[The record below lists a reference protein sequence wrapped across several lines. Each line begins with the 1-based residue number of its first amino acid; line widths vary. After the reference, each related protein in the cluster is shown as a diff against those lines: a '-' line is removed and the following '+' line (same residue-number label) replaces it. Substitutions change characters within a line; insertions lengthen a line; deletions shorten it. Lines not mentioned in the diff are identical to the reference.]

1 MFFAMNIEHI
11 QKLLSEQHI
20 DGWLIYNCNRSNVI
34 AERIFQLPDDIVQSR
49 RYFYFIPADGTPQKL
64 VNRIEEHNLDMLPG
78 EKTIYLSWQSL
89 EEGLK
94 KIMNGAHTI
103 AMEFSPSNA
112 IPSISYVDAGTVD
125 LIRLMGKQ
133 VVSSANLVQEF
144 EATLTDDQIESHI
157 TVAKLL
163 MQFIGNVLDELHTR
177 LIKSGEVKEY
187 SIHNFIVRRFEEHN
201 LTYDMPPIVAVNEST
216 ANPHYVTNEDTSVV
230 IHRSNLV
237 LIELLAKLR
246 RPDAIYAD
254 ITWMIYTGDSIPD
267 EYKNIFAISTHARD
281 SAFNFI
287 AGRFTQGIPVMGYEV
302 DDVARTIIRNAGYN
316 DNFIHRTGHSLGE
329 DLHGYSANLDNLE
342 THDDR
347 QIIPRTCFSIEPG
360 IYTNSFGIR
369 TEINV
374 IVLPDK
380 TLECS
385 TEEQKEITTV

>member
-1 MFFAMNIEHI
+1 MNIGLI

-20 DGWLIYNCNRSNVI
+20 DGWLIYNCHRSNVI

-49 RYFYFIPADGTPQKL
+49 RFFYFIPAYGTPQKL

-133 VVSSANLVQEF
+133 VITSANLVQEF

-157 TVAKLL
+157 TAAKLL

-177 LIKSGEVKEY
+177 LIKGGEVKEH

-201 LTYDMPPIVAVNEST
+201 LTYDMPPIVAVNANT

-230 IHRSNLV
+230 IHRDNLV
-237 LIELLAKLR
+237 LVELWAKLR

-281 SAFNFI
+281 TAFNFI

-302 DDVARTIIRNAGYN
+302 DDEARTIIRNAGYS

-385 TEEQKEITTV
+385 TEEQKEITII